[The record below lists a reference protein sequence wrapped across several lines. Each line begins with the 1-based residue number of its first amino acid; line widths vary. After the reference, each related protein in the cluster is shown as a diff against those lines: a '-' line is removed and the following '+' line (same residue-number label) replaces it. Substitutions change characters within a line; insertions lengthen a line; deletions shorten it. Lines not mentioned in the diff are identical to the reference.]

1 MTASAARAGRDPS
14 PASST
19 DAGDHSAPGA
29 PGAPGVPGVPGVPG
43 AADSAAPATA
53 TPRTDGLAG
62 DASTPPGAD
71 PVPALAALA
80 PARVPRQVG
89 KWTVA
94 VSIAIGALMATIDTS
109 IVNVAMPQIRSD
121 LGASLQEIT
130 WVTTA
135 YMIAMVLVMP
145 LTGFLGSFF
154 GQKRVYLAS
163 LVLFTIGSVLCGTA
177 RSLEMLVLWRILQGF
192 GGGALQPTQQAILRQ
207 TFPPEEQGMA
217 MAVFSMVIMV
227 GPAVGPVLGGWITD
241 NYSWPWIFFVNL
253 PVGVLGIYLT
263 FRNVQEPADVLVA
276 NRARAAV
283 ARKHLDWAGI
293 ALMAIA
299 IGALQY
305 VLEEGPSEDWFDS
318 TRILIGTYIAG
329 FGLGAFVIRELT
341 ATAPVVDLRMFRDA
355 TFASGTVIGGVVF
368 AMLMGSMF
376 LLPVF
381 TQEMMGFSSTE
392 AGIMLLPRTIAMM
405 IASPLVGRLYNQI
418 RPSWLVALGLV
429 LTAFGCWLQ
438 ADINLATS
446 TAELR
451 LPLAITGVGFAFLF
465 VPLTTAALSN
475 VARHELASAAGV
487 NSFVRQ
493 VGGSIG
499 LSIFA
504 NLFTTYSHHAATGLA
519 QNVSVLRPEVA
530 AQTMASRAA
539 MIGHGLTPELAG
551 AMTQKMIAGRA
562 VLQGTVIGFDKTF
575 VLQTIAFFVVIPLLL
590 FLRVKR
596 TPAAGTAAA
605 PEAPREVAMHLE

>member
-1 MTASAARAGRDPS
+1 MTAAPPAGGLTPS
-14 PASST
+14 HA
-19 DAGDHSAPGA
+19 
-29 PGAPGVPGVPGVPG
+29 
-43 AADSAAPATA
+43 
-53 TPRTDGLAG
+53 
-62 DASTPPGAD
+62 
-71 PVPALAALA
+71 
-80 PARVPRQVG
+80 PRQVG

-94 VSIAIGALMATIDTS
+94 ISIAFGSLMATIDTS
-109 IVNVAMPQIRSD
+109 IVNVAIPQIRGE

-130 WVTTA
+130 WITTG

-163 LVLFTIGSVLCGTA
+163 LVVFTVGSVLCGTA
-177 RSLEMLVLWRILQGF
+177 RSLEMLVVWRIIQGF

-207 TFPPEEQGMA
+207 TFPPAEQGMA

-263 FRNVQEPADVLVA
+263 MRNVIEPADVLAA

-283 ARKHLDWAGI
+283 ARRNLDWAGI

-305 VLEEGPSEDWFDS
+305 VLEEGPQADWYDS
-318 TRILIGTYIAG
+318 TAIVVGTYIAAVG
-329 FGLGAFVIRELT
+329 MCAFVIRELT
-341 ATAPVVDLRMFRDA
+341 ATAPVVDLRMFRDP
-355 TFASGTVIGGVVF
+355 TFASGTMIAGLVF

-381 TQEMMGFSSTE
+381 TQEMMRFTATE
-392 AGIMLLPRTIAMM
+392 SGVVLLPRTIAMM
-405 IASPLVGRLYNQI
+405 IASPIVGRLYNQI
-418 RPSWLVALGLV
+418 RPSWLCGFGMIMTAL
-429 LTAFGCWLQ
+429 GCWLQ

-446 TAELR
+446 TADLR
-451 LPLAITGVGFAFLF
+451 LPLAVTGIGFAFLF

-475 VARHELASAAGV
+475 IPRHELAGAAGV

-504 NLFTTYSHHAATGLA
+504 NLFTSYSHRAAAGLA
-519 QNVSVLRPEVA
+519 QNVSILRPEVA
-530 AQTMASRAA
+530 AQAMATRSAIMAHGMSPDAA
-539 MIGHGLTPELAG
+539 SALTQQSLAG
-551 AMTQKMIAGRA
+551 RTL
-562 VLQGTVIGFDKTF
+562 LQGTVIGFDKTF
-575 VLQTIAFFVVIPLLL
+575 ILQTIAFVIVIPLLL

-596 TPAAGTAAA
+596 TKAAQGPA

>member
-1 MTASAARAGRDPS
+1 VTAASA
-14 PASST
+14 T
-19 DAGDHSAPGA
+19 E
-29 PGAPGVPGVPGVPG
+29 
-43 AADSAAPATA
+43 
-53 TPRTDGLAG
+53 GLA
-62 DASTPPGAD
+62 
-71 PVPALAALA
+71 PVAA
-80 PARVPRQVG
+80 PRQVG

-94 VSIAIGALMATIDTS
+94 VSIAFGSLMATIDTS
-109 IVNVAMPQIRSD
+109 IVNVAMPQIRGE

-135 YMIAMVLVMP
+135 YMIAMVLIMP

-154 GQKRVYLAS
+154 GQKRVYIAS
-163 LVLFTIGSVLCGTA
+163 LVVFTIGSVLCGTA

-207 TFPPEEQGMA
+207 TFPPQEQGMA

-263 FRNVQEPADVLVA
+263 FRNVVEPADVLAA

-283 ARKHLDWAGI
+283 ARKNLDWAGI

-305 VLEEGPSEDWFDS
+305 VLEEGPQNDWYDS
-318 TRILIGTYIAG
+318 TRIVVATYIAAV
-329 FGLGAFVIRELT
+329 GLCAFVIRELT

-355 TFASGTVIGGVVF
+355 TFASGTLIAGVVF

-381 TQEMMGFSSTE
+381 TQEMMHFSATQS
-392 AGIMLLPRTIAMM
+392 GVVLLPRTIAMM
-405 IASPLVGRLYNQI
+405 VASPFVGRLYNQI
-418 RPSWLVALGLV
+418 RPSWLVAFGL
-429 LTAFGCWLQ
+429 LMTALGCWLQ
-438 ADINLATS
+438 SDINLATS
-446 TAELR
+446 TGDL
-451 LPLAITGVGFAFLF
+451 LWPLAITGIGFAFLF

-475 VARHELASAAGV
+475 IPRHELAGAAGV

-504 NLFTTYSHHAATGLA
+504 NLFTTYSRDAAAGLA
-519 QNVSVLRPEVA
+519 QNLSALRPEVVAQA
-530 AQTMASRAA
+530 ASMHAGLVGRFGEAA
-539 MIGHGLTPELAG
+539 TALTERTLAG
-551 AMTQKMIAGRA
+551 RVA
-562 VLQGTVIGFDKTF
+562 VQGTVIGFDKTF
-575 VLQTIAFFVVIPLLL
+575 MLQTIAFVIVIPLLL
-590 FLRVKR
+590 FLRVR
-596 TPAAGTAAA
+596 RAPGAAPAAGDAKAE
-605 PEAPREVAMHLE
+605 PMPMHVE

>member
-1 MTASAARAGRDPS
+1 MTTGTS
-14 PASST
+14 
-19 DAGDHSAPGA
+19 
-29 PGAPGVPGVPGVPG
+29 VPG
-43 AADSAAPATA
+43 
-53 TPRTDGLAG
+53 
-62 DASTPPGAD
+62 
-71 PVPALAALA
+71 LA
-80 PARVPRQVG
+80 PASAPPPIG

-94 VSIAIGALMATIDTS
+94 VSIAIGSLMATIDTS
-109 IVNVAMPQIRSD
+109 IVNVAMPQIRGE

-135 YMIAMVLVMP
+135 YMIAMVLIMP

-154 GQKRVYLAS
+154 GQKRVYIAS
-163 LVLFTIGSVLCGTA
+163 LVLFTVGSVLCGTA
-177 RSLEMLVLWRILQGF
+177 RSLEMLVLWRVVQGI

-207 TFPPEEQGMA
+207 TFPPSEQGMA

-253 PVGVLGIYLT
+253 PVGILGIYLT
-263 FRNVQEPADVLVA
+263 FRNVHEPADVLAA

-299 IGALQY
+299 IGALQF
-305 VLEEGPSEDWFDS
+305 VLEEGPSDDWFDS
-318 TRILIGTYIAG
+318 TTIVIGTFVAAI
-329 FGLGAFVIRELT
+329 GLVAFVIRELT
-341 ATAPVVDLRMFRDA
+341 ATAPVVDLRMFRDP
-355 TFASGTVIGGVVF
+355 TFASGTFIGGVVF

-381 TQEMMGFSSTE
+381 TQELMRFSATE
-392 AGIMLLPRTIAMM
+392 SGVVLLPRTIAMM
-405 IASPLVGRLYNQI
+405 IASPIVGRLYNQI
-418 RPSWLVALGLV
+418 RPSWLVAFGMV
-429 LTAFGCWLQ
+429 MTALGCWMQ
-438 ADINLATS
+438 SDINLATS
-446 TAELR
+446 TAELVW
-451 LPLAITGVGFAFLF
+451 PLAVTGIGFAFLF

-475 VARHELASAAGV
+475 IPRHELAGAAGV

-504 NLFTTYSHHAATGLA
+504 NLFTNYSRYASAGLA

-530 AQTMASRAA
+530 AQVAMSRAG
-539 MIGHGLTPELAG
+539 MIAHGLTPDAAG
-551 AMTQKMIAGRA
+551 AMTVKMIAGRA
-562 VLQGTVIGFDKTF
+562 AVQGTVLGFDKTF
-575 VLQTIAFFVVIPLLL
+575 ILQTVAFIVVIPLLL

-596 TPAAGTAAA
+596 AKEPAHVDLSM
-605 PEAPREVAMHLE
+605 E